1 LQNQTEYSE
10 ARGYNLGIAREL
22 GIPAAITFNQLL
34 FWQARAK
41 GDWFYKSYDE
51 MIEELPLSVSTLR
64 RAYDILREAGYIE
77 TDLRKVNGAPTMHV
91 RICRIAIM
99 QSVNLTETN
108 ESVNLTETNNNKTP
122 IKNDITT
129 TDSKQIEELYELYL
143 NRFIIPTR
151 LKGKF
156 DMTTAAGAAE
166 ALTAARARYKLSPKR
181 REAIKHRLKDAGY
194 KLVGAAIVGFSRE
207 PWYLGENDRGWI
219 ADLQTYICRSYEI
232 IEKGADLYEAQN
244 KERTGR

>member
-1 LQNQTEYSE
+1 MQNQTEYSE

-22 GIPAAITFNQLL
+22 GLPAAIVFNQLL

-51 MIEELPLSVSTLR
+51 MTGELPVSVSTLR
-64 RAYDILREAGYIE
+64 RAYDILREGGYIE

-108 ESVNLTETNNNKTP
+108 ESVNLTETNNNKTHNKKTDDYP
-122 IKNDITT
+122 GQAEHIEAIYTT
-129 TDSKQIEELYELYL
+129 YL
-143 NRFIIPTR
+143 KRFIIPTR
-151 LKGKF
+151 LKNKGY
-156 DMTTAAGAAE
+156 DMSTADGQAV
-166 ALTAARARYKLSPKR
+166 ALDAARTRYKLTPKR
-181 REAIKHRLKDAGY
+181 REAIKRRLKDAGY
-194 KLVGAAIVGFSRE
+194 QLVGAAVMGFSRE

-219 ADLQTYICRSYEI
+219 ADLEMYICRSYEI
-232 IEKGADLYEAQN
+232 IEKGAELYEAQ
-244 KERTGR
+244 KK